1 MTIPFPAP
9 GEPPRLSEEEF
20 HQLLA
25 ASQPRLKGYVASIL
39 GGWSDV
45 DDIVQE
51 TNLVL
56 LQKQGVFEAGTNFIS
71 WAFRVA
77 YFKATTWRRDRQ
89 REGRVV
95 FSEHAFQELA
105 AHAEERFHN
114 RGNPGE
120 ALAEC
125 LKRLPAQERELV
137 EVKYAQRR
145 SLVDHARTLGC
156 SAQSLHKRISRIRL
170 ALRECMRRQSHSE
183 LS

>member
-9 GEPPRLSEEEF
+9 GEPPRLTEQEF
-20 HQLLA
+20 DQLLA
-25 ASQPRLKGYVASIL
+25 EAQPRLRGYVASLL

-45 DDIVQE
+45 EDLVQE

-56 LQKQGVFEAGTNFIS
+56 IQKQGMFEAGTSFIS

-77 YFKATTWRRDRQ
+77 YFKATNWRRDRQ

-95 FSEHAFQELA
+95 FSDHSFQMLA
-105 AHAEERFHN
+105 AHAEERFTD
-114 RGNPGE
+114 RGATGD

-125 LKRLPAQERELV
+125 LKHLAPEERELV
-137 EVKYAQRR
+137 EVKYVQRQ
-145 SLVDHARTLGC
+145 SLVDYARTLGC

-170 ALRECMRRQSHSE
+170 ALRDCIRRKS
-183 LS
+183 LSPFS

>member
-9 GEPPRLSEEEF
+9 GDPPRLSEQEF
-20 HQLLA
+20 DLLLA
-25 ASQPRLKGYVASIL
+25 AAQPRLRGYVASIL

-45 DDIVQE
+45 DDLVQE

-56 LQKQGVFEAGTNFIS
+56 IQKQGVFEAGTNFIS

-95 FSEHAFQELA
+95 FSETAFQELA
-105 AHAEERFHN
+105 AHAEERFTT
-114 RGNPGE
+114 RDGSSE
-120 ALAEC
+120 TLAEC

-137 EVKYAQRR
+137 EVKYVQRQ

-170 ALRECMRRQSHSE
+170 ALRDCMRRQSHSE
-183 LS
+183 RS